1 MVSWNIPALINKIS
15 EDVPGIKGLLMAL
28 FKWTD
33 SGTTDVPIDA
43 KRLEEV
49 TGGVQIQKKTSSG
62 WASVGK
68 LMHDVDKLDGWD
80 AAQSA
85 LANHVAVRDSNGKL
99 NGDILGNANTA
110 TTASS
115 LAQNYVA
122 PIANGGTGAN
132 NAAGARQ
139 NIGANNASNIDAG
152 VLGTAFGGTG
162 RTDGKVTDVHLT
174 DYNTGAVGV
183 GQLGH
188 AATKNAVSADS
199 LVVPGVYFCTGC
211 TVALKYPSTA
221 DCFIRTE
228 GSGEVGSSTYLV
240 QNLTEPASGLEYRRV
255 SNDGGASWGGW
266 TPADCTASADFH
278 IYVSKGG
285 NDVNTGLASDTAV
298 QTIGRA
304 LDIAMGL
311 KVRGQIVF
319 HFGPGEWGDLAVNG
333 GTLQCA
339 SVKIANYA
347 NSGAATVAAFDEL
360 TESGDY
366 GNQPPHFTRIEFWDG
381 SCVVGNVS
389 VDALLAHDASLSTTE
404 AISFGYI
411 EVEDAQVSLAAHTV
425 HVVADIAAPI
435 FKLEAS
441 SLLIAE
447 SANVLA
453 DNLSNAMFVKAGL
466 RCAVGINANAAWTG
480 TFAGKKFEFSS
491 MCIVSSLPTSWPGSV
506 VGTGPYYLGDNAS
519 TGGGGLVLDA
529 SSQNY
534 AIDVKRSD
542 VDKGTAP
549 SATKYWGINF
559 YGEDNDSYNKR
570 VGMIECQ
577 LESSNKSGIYL
588 RAYNCTT
595 NTNTGNAS
603 IGAYVDGSG
612 NVGTYA
618 PTPAVADNSTKIAT
632 TAWARTATG
641 NFACN
646 AASATKL
653 ATARKIDNASF
664 NGTADI
670 VVVPI
675 GAVLYFAAKTAP
687 AKYLVCNGQAVSRT
701 TYSALFAVIGTTYGK
716 GDGSTTFNVPNLID
730 RFPQGNATPGTVKAA
745 GLPDIK
751 GTIGTGDGSKVLYTG
766 SISGAFHRTDSVGNP
781 SVAWTNSQGG
791 GNRYGNAEFRASWSN
806 SIYGKSTT
814 VQPPALTLLPIIKA
828 L

>member
-1 MVSWNIPALINKIS
+1 MASWNIPALINKIS
-15 EDVPGIKGLLMAL
+15 EDVPAIKSLLTAL

-115 LAQNYVA
+115 LAQNYVT
-122 PIANGGTGAN
+122 PIANGGTGASD
-132 NAAGARQ
+132 AAGARQ
-139 NIGANNASNIDAG
+139 NLGANNASNITT
-152 VLGTAFGGTG
+152 GTLDVAYGGTG
-162 RTDGKVTDVHLT
+162 RSDGKVTDVHLT

-188 AATKNAVSADS
+188 AATKSAVSADS
-199 LVVPGVYFCTGC
+199 LVVPGAYFCTGC
-211 TVALKYPSTA
+211 TAALKYPSTA

-228 GSGEVGSSTYLV
+228 GSGDVSNSTYLV
-240 QNLTEPASGLEYRRV
+240 QNLTEAASGLEYRRV

-266 TPADCTASADFH
+266 TPVDRTASADVH

-285 NDVNTGLASDTAV
+285 NDVNTGLASDAAV
-298 QTIGRA
+298 QTVGRA
-304 LDIAMGL
+304 LDIAMGI
-311 KVRGQIVF
+311 KARGQIVF

-389 VDALLAHDASLSTTE
+389 VDALLAHDASLSSTE

-411 EVEDAQVSLAAHTV
+411 EVEDAQVSIAAHTV
-425 HVVADIAAPI
+425 HAVAQIAAPI

-441 SLLIAE
+441 SLIIAE

-453 DNLSNAMFVKAGL
+453 DNLGNAMFVKAGL
-466 RCAVGINANAAWTG
+466 RCAIGINANTAWTG
-480 TFAGKKFEFSS
+480 TFAGKRFEF
-491 MCIVSSLPTSWPGSV
+491 TSECMIAGKTPGSYPGSV
-506 VGTGPYYLGDNAS
+506 VGTGSWVQDYNNYYADSYHLINRA
-519 TGGGGLVLDA
+519 TE
-529 SSQNY
+529 
-534 AIDVKRSD
+534 
-542 VDKGTAP
+542 KGVNP
-549 SATKYWGINF
+549 SATKYWSLSMLSGEAEGAVVAKRFGLLETSVNSSGAVTTAIAAYKNEAGSSDAAAIGVTELADGTKYGYGI
-559 YGEDNDSYNKR
+559 
-570 VGMIECQ
+570 
-577 LESSNKSGIYL
+577 
-588 RAYNCTT
+588 T
-595 NTNTGNAS
+595 
-603 IGAYVDGSG
+603 VD
-612 NVGTYA
+612 A
-618 PTPAVADNSTKIAT
+618 ADNSTKLAT
-632 TAWARTATG
+632 TAWARAATG

-653 ATARKIDNASF
+653 ATARNIDNASF
-664 NGTADI
+664 NGTANI

-675 GAVLYFAAKTAP
+675 GTIMYFAGTSAP
-687 AKYLVCNGQAVSRT
+687 GKYLICNGQAVSRT
-701 TYSALFAVIGTTYGK
+701 TYATLYSICGTRYGS
-716 GDGSTTFNVPNLID
+716 GNGSSTFNVPNLID

-745 GLPDIK
+745 GLPNI
-751 GTIGTGDGSKVLYTG
+751 TGHSSMYSYEGSKGYDVWTG
-766 SISGAFHRTDSVGNP
+766 ALETKT
-781 SVAWTNSQGG
+781 TNHQAGSLGSAATVVKYDDL
-791 GNRYGNAEFRASWSN
+791 NFNASKSN